1 MQMWP
6 ECAPCIEE
14 MISKVAHMSLDDQAA
29 AEFMEDVRR
38 LPALVDPSGPF
49 RSPEVVRDAW
59 SLLVART
66 GEIDPLADVK
76 RRQNELAL
84 GLYETARARAFE
96 SSDPFKLAVKFAA
109 AGNTLDAM
117 VDVTGGPRADLLDK
131 VATMRV
137 DPERVE
143 VFRAR
148 VAQARRIVYFGD
160 NCGEIV
166 FDRLL
171 LEVIKAAA
179 AVQVTFVTRERPV
192 VNDATIADALAVG
205 LDAVADLVGNGISDA
220 LPGTDLSKVSA
231 RVHKLVEEA
240 DLVISKGGGNYEML
254 DQEPRL
260 AGKTTFVLFGK
271 CDPLCGSHG
280 VERDDLIV
288 FNY

>member
-6 ECAPCIEE
+6 ECAPCIDE
-14 MISKVAHMSLDDQAA
+14 MISKVARMALDDQAV
-29 AEFMEDVRR
+29 AEFMEEVRR
-38 LPALVDPSGPF
+38 LPALVDPTGTF

-66 GEIDPLADVK
+66 GEADPLADVK

-84 GLYETARARAFE
+84 DLFDTARHIVFE
-96 SSDPFKLAVKFAA
+96 SGDPFQLAVKFAA

-117 VDVTGGPRADLLDK
+117 VDVTGGPRADLVDR

-137 DPERVE
+137 NPEQVEIFRERVA
-143 VFRAR
+143 RAG
-148 VAQARRIVYFGD
+148 QIVYFGD

-171 LEVIKAAA
+171 LEVIEAAA
-179 AVQVTFVTRERPV
+179 AVQVTFVTREGPV

-205 LDAVADLVGNGISDA
+205 LDAVAHIIGNGISEP
-220 LPGTDLSKVSA
+220 LPGTDLGEVST
-231 RVHKLVEEA
+231 RVRELVEEA
-240 DLVISKGGGNYEML
+240 DLVISKGGANYEML
-254 DQEPRL
+254 DHEPEL

-271 CDPLCGSHG
+271 CVPLCGSHG

-288 FNY
+288 CNY

>member
-14 MISKVAHMSLDDQAA
+14 MISKVAHMVLDDQAV
-29 AEFMEDVRR
+29 AEFMLDVRR
-38 LPALVDPSGPF
+38 LPALVEPSKAF

-59 SLLVART
+59 ALLLART
-66 GEIDPLADVK
+66 GEVDPLAEVK

-84 GLYETARARAFE
+84 GLYETARASTFG
-96 SSDPFKLAVKFAA
+96 SVDPFETALRFAA

-117 VDVTGGPRADLLDK
+117 VDVTGRPRADLPDT

-137 DPERVE
+137 DAERVE

-148 VAQARRIVYFGD
+148 VARAKSIVYFGD

-171 LEVIKAAA
+171 LEVIEAAA
-179 AVQVTFVTRERPV
+179 AVQVTYVTREVPV
-192 VNDATIADALAVG
+192 VNDATITDALAVG
-205 LDAVADLVGNGISDA
+205 LDAVADIVGNGISEP
-220 LPGTDLSKVSA
+220 LPGTDLSKVSQ
-231 RVHKLVEEA
+231 RVRRLVEEA
-240 DLVISKGGGNYEML
+240 DLVISKGGANYEML
-254 DQEPRL
+254 DEEPAL
-260 AGKTTFVLFGK
+260 EGKTTFVLFGK

-280 VERDDLIV
+280 VGRNDLIV